1 MLRNGYVHREIKKS
15 TSLKKTSEYFSKYI
29 IELQYYFDQYYKNLP
44 ETGAPAPNNPE
55 SITFQDFILYSRAL
69 RGLANYL
76 NELCAFTIEQA
87 FELAENDPKFFNTP
101 RKINYRLFPDK
112 KNRLDMFLIRYY
124 KSHFGMSSSQI
135 NSFIRLFYEK
145 Y

>member
-1 MLRNGYVHREIKKS
+1 LLRNGYVHREIKKS

-87 FELAENDPKFFNTP
+87 FELAENDPKF
-101 RKINYRLFPDK
+101 
-112 KNRLDMFLIRYY
+112 LIHHV
-124 KSHFGMSSSQI
+124 K
-135 NSFIRLFYEK
+135 
-145 Y
+145 